1 MKRMKVLFGQ
11 RRMQVLV
18 AMAALLLAVSVVIGS
33 GANFT
38 SASANPRNVFTA
50 GNLTHTN
57 SKAGAA
63 ILTASL
69 MKPGDT
75 ANGSVTITNSGDI
88 AGPFSLATEQLS
100 DTPGANL
107 GKLSDVLQLK
117 ITDGTNTIYSGPIK
131 SVGTVQLP
139 NTFSPSVYSWPT
151 AANHTY
157 NFVVTFPD
165 AGTPGSATTGDN
177 AYKGSS
183 MSIEFDWTAVSS

>member
-1 MKRMKVLFGQ
+1 MKRFKVLFGQ
-11 RRMQVLV
+11 PRMQVLLTLAV
-18 AMAALLLAVSVVIGS
+18 LLLAVSVVIGS

-38 SASANPRNVFTA
+38 SASANPSNVFTA
-50 GNLTHTN
+50 GNLAHTN
-57 SKAGAA
+57 SKAGSA

-75 ANGSVTITNSGDI
+75 ATGTVTITNSGNI
-88 AGPFSLATEQLS
+88 AGQFSLATSSLS
-100 DTPGANL
+100 DTPGANG

-139 NTFSPSVYSWPT
+139 NTFSPSVYSWP
-151 AANHTY
+151 AAAAHTY
-157 NFVVTFPD
+157 NFTVTFPD
-165 AGTPGSATTGDN
+165 AGTPGSANTGDN

-183 MSIEFDWTAVSS
+183 MTIQFDWTAVS

>member
-1 MKRMKVLFGQ
+1 MKRFKVLFGQ
-11 RRMQVLV
+11 RRMQVLLTLAV
-18 AMAALLLAVSVVIGS
+18 LLLAASVVIGS

-38 SASANPRNVFTA
+38 SASANPSNVFTA
-50 GNLTHTN
+50 GNLAHTN

-63 ILTASL
+63 ILTAAL

-75 ANGSVTITNSGDI
+75 ATGTVTITNSGNI
-88 AGPFSLATEQLS
+88 AGQFSLATSNLA

-117 ITDGTNTIYSGPIK
+117 IMDGTNQIYSGPIK
-131 SVGTVQLP
+131 SVGIVQLP

-151 AANHTY
+151 SAAHTY
-157 NFVVTFPD
+157 TFTVTFPD

-183 MSIEFDWTAVSS
+183 MTIQFDWTAVS